1 MSTYRYRSL
10 TKTIVLI
17 FSKKI
22 MSLSIMPSTR
32 GRSHPAGGG
41 PQLAAMR
48 PVGAG
53 PQGKG
58 VTLIGVGPYRNR
70 IMLVLGSISEV

>member
-32 GRSHPAGGG
+32 GRSHPAGGDRRQG
-41 PQLAAMR
+41 AMR
-48 PVGAG
+48 PVAAG

-58 VTLIGVGPYRNR
+58 VTPIGVGPYHNR
-70 IMLVLGSISEV
+70 IMLALGSISEV